1 MADVVLCSG
10 DISPR
15 GKIQVMCTQIMPPRG
30 VELARLQ
37 PCFAA
42 KISVVVPVA
51 VSRPSPSRA
60 LCGLASVHREVKCEK
75 VPSRAALHQLN
86 KHFSAFYMRLLFLI

>member
-60 LCGLASVHREVKCEK
+60 LCGLASQSIVKSS
-75 VPSRAALHQLN
+75 VRRSLHGQLSIN
-86 KHFSAFYMRLLFLI
+86 STNVSQLFT